1 MSYCVNCGVEL
12 DESAK
17 KCALCQT
24 PVINPNKNEKAPTEC
39 VTPFSQITHVPKEL
53 QKKFVA
59 LVVSLVMLIPN
70 IVCFIVNAVI
80 FPTSFWSIYVMAT
93 SLLVWTV
100 VVLPFFIKK
109 HRAYFMWAFNTAAA
123 SLYVYLFY
131 VMGRERDKWYTECAL
146 PIILFVSVLTLIYLI
161 WVRRKKRGNIL
172 KALVI
177 CINIAFASLICGLIL
192 SVGAGV
198 NYATEIG
205 FILFLCIMAVVAFL
219 TYCYNSK
226 SMRKWLSERMFT

>member
-17 KCALCQT
+17 KCALCHT
-24 PVINPNKNEKAPTEC
+24 PVINPNKKEKTVDEAE
-39 VTPFSQITHVPKEL
+39 TPFSQITHVPKEI

-59 LVVSLVMLIPN
+59 LVLSLVMLIPN

-80 FPTSFWSIYVMAT
+80 FPGSFWSIYVMAT
-93 SLLVWTV
+93 SFLVWTV
-100 VVLPFFIKK
+100 FILPFFIKK
-109 HRAYFMWAFNTAAA
+109 HRAYFMWAFNTVAAC
-123 SLYVYLFY
+123 LYVYLFY
-131 VMGRERDKWYTECAL
+131 VMGKERDRWYSECAL

-161 WVRRKKRGNIL
+161 WVRRKKRGSIL

-177 CINIAFASLICGLIL
+177 CINVAFTSLVCGLIL
-192 SVGAGV
+192 SVGGEMK
-198 NYATEIG
+198 YATEIG
-205 FILFLCIMAVVAFL
+205 FILFLCIMAIVAFL
-219 TYCYNSK
+219 TYCYKSK